1 MDDQLELPTSIVSKD
16 QQDEDGASSGD
27 EGMPDWTNIPGVRG
41 LSRAIIPKRGEK
53 EFEPA
58 KGGATALQSHVLAK
72 SQNAMFSALKGS
84 RGAGSKTISY
94 AVWYSTL
101 GRAHVTV
108 ARGTHFSTL
117 GHSALREPEPNSD
130 STKPQKRL
138 ELMPEEALYLMER
151 GSLFCWKENTT
162 SAAMGDEPVPDF
174 DDCNVSIG
182 APMSVQ
188 QAFTEMIGV
197 DGLEIQHYLVYAYLK
212 RLGYT
217 VNRASAP
224 AKTPLYPLPPLN
236 NANAGTFLHKLR
248 SSIGSILRHLAWPIR
263 RIQLTL
269 GSFLFTY
276 HGTSIGGMLG
286 LMPRSFTNTSVFKSL
301 RTMASGHDIPL
312 RQYRPDSSTS
322 NGDTPFKVFWNV
334 WKPSTPWRKLD
345 VPKPDFEIAVVDA
358 RKTPVPDIYQL
369 TEMFA
374 SAEPRPPPP
383 PRKRG
388 LPNTKTA
395 PQPTQQQ
402 RHLPPKNANDS
413 KPPNLWNRICQRIGL
428 ASSAPTTQ
436 KPNPFVH
443 LKAGRKSVIVAAVDG
458 SMISLVRFGEGDFTS
473 WPMV

>member
-16 QQDEDGASSGD
+16 QQDEDGESSGD

-58 KGGATALQSHVLAK
+58 EGGATALQSHVLAR

-94 AVWYSTL
+94 AVWYPTL

-117 GHSALREPEPNSD
+117 GHSAIREPEPNSN
-130 STKPQKRL
+130 STKAQKHL

-151 GSLFCWKENTT
+151 GSLFCWKENAV
-162 SAAMGDEPVPDF
+162 SASMRDELDSDL

-224 AKTPLYPLPPLN
+224 ANTPLYPLPPPN
-236 NANAGTFLHKLR
+236 NAKSGALLHKLC
-248 SSIGSILRHLAWPIR
+248 SLLAPILRHLASPIR
-263 RIQLTL
+263 MIQSIL
-269 GSFLFTY
+269 GPFLFTY
-276 HGTSIGGMLG
+276 HGASIGGMLG
-286 LMPRSFTNTSVFKSL
+286 LMSRSFTNTSIFESL

-312 RQYRPDSSTS
+312 RQYRPEQSAS
-322 NGDTPFKVFWNV
+322 NRNTTFKVFWNI

-345 VPKPDFEIAVVDA
+345 VPKPDFEIAVV
-358 RKTPVPDIYQL
+358 
-369 TEMFA
+369 E
-374 SAEPRPPPP
+374 
-383 PRKRG
+383 
-388 LPNTKTA
+388 
-395 PQPTQQQ
+395 
-402 RHLPPKNANDS
+402 
-413 KPPNLWNRICQRIGL
+413 
-428 ASSAPTTQ
+428 
-436 KPNPFVH
+436 
-443 LKAGRKSVIVAAVDG
+443 
-458 SMISLVRFGEGDFTS
+458 
-473 WPMV
+473 

>member
-1 MDDQLELPTSIVSKD
+1 MDDQLELPTSILSKD
-16 QQDEDGASSGD
+16 QQDEDDASSGD

-84 RGAGSKTISY
+84 RGAASKTISY
-94 AVWYSTL
+94 AVWYPKL

-108 ARGTHFSTL
+108 ARGTHFSAL

-130 STKPQKRL
+130 SSKPQKRL
-138 ELMPEEALYLMER
+138 ELMPEEVLYLIER
-151 GSLFCWKENTT
+151 GSLFCWKESAVST
-162 SAAMGDEPVPDF
+162 SMRGELGPDL
-174 DDCNVSIG
+174 DDCDVSIG

-188 QAFTEMIGV
+188 QAFTEMIGL
-197 DGLEIQHYLVYAYLK
+197 DGLGIQHYLVYAYLK

-217 VNRASAP
+217 VDRASAP
-224 AKTPLYPLPPLN
+224 ANTPLYPLPPPN
-236 NANAGTFLHKLR
+236 NVNARPFLQKLR
-248 SSIGSILRHLAWPIR
+248 SSLYSVLRLLALPIK
-263 RIQLTL
+263 RIQFTL
-269 GSFLFTY
+269 SSLLFTH

-286 LMPRSFTNTSVFKSL
+286 LMPRSFTSASIFKSL
-301 RTMASGHDIPL
+301 RTMVSGHDTPL
-312 RQYRPDSSTS
+312 CRYVPHQ
-322 NGDTPFKVFWNV
+322 DTTFKVFWNV

-374 SAEPRPPPP
+374 SVEPRPPPP

-388 LPNTKTA
+388 PPNAKATSQSA
-395 PQPTQQQ
+395 QPKSF
-402 RHLPPKNANDS
+402 PPKQTNGA
-413 KPPNLWNRICQRIGL
+413 KPPGLWNRICLTIGL
-428 ASSAPTTQ
+428 TPPAPATH

-443 LKAGRKSVIVAAVDG
+443 IKAGRKSVIVAAVDG
-458 SMISLVRFGEGDFTS
+458 SMINLVRFAEGDFAS

>member
-16 QQDEDGASSGD
+16 QQDEDGESSGD

-58 KGGATALQSHVLAK
+58 EGGATALQSHVLAR

-94 AVWYSTL
+94 AVWYPTL

-117 GHSALREPEPNSD
+117 GHSAIREPEPNSN
-130 STKPQKRL
+130 STKAQKRL

-151 GSLFCWKENTT
+151 GSLFCWKENAV
-162 SAAMGDEPVPDF
+162 SASMRDELDSDL

-224 AKTPLYPLPPLN
+224 ANTPLYPLPPPN
-236 NANAGTFLHKLR
+236 NAKSGALLHKLC
-248 SSIGSILRHLAWPIR
+248 SLLAPILRHLASPIR
-263 RIQLTL
+263 MIQSIL
-269 GSFLFTY
+269 GPFLFTY
-276 HGTSIGGMLG
+276 HGASIGGMLG
-286 LMPRSFTNTSVFKSL
+286 LMSRSFTNTSIFESL
-301 RTMASGHDIPL
+301 RTMASGHDMPL
-312 RQYRPDSSTS
+312 RQYRPEQSAS
-322 NGDTPFKVFWNV
+322 NRNTTFKAFWNI

-369 TEMFA
+369 TENKVR
-374 SAEPRPPPP
+374 SRPLNHGHHLHPV
-383 PRKRG
+383 
-388 LPNTKTA
+388 NAA
-395 PQPTQQQ
+395 PQMPRLFHNQ
-402 RHLPPKNANDS
+402 PNKN
-413 KPPNLWNRICQRIGL
+413 LCR
-428 ASSAPTTQ
+428 
-436 KPNPFVH
+436 
-443 LKAGRKSVIVAAVDG
+443 
-458 SMISLVRFGEGDFTS
+458 
-473 WPMV
+473 

>member
-16 QQDEDGASSGD
+16 QQDEDGESSGD

-58 KGGATALQSHVLAK
+58 AGGGTALQSHVLTK
-72 SQNAMFSALKGS
+72 SRNAMLSALKGS

-94 AVWYSTL
+94 AVWYPNL

-108 ARGTHFSTL
+108 ARGTHFSAL
-117 GHSALREPEPNSD
+117 GHSALREPGPNSD
-130 STKPQKRL
+130 STKAQKRL

-151 GSLFCWKENTT
+151 GSLFCWKD
-162 SAAMGDEPVPDF
+162 SAVSASIRDNLGSDF
-174 DDCNVSIG
+174 DDCNVSTG
-182 APMSVQ
+182 EPMSVQ
-188 QAFTEMIGV
+188 QGFTEMIGV

-217 VNRASAP
+217 VCRASAP
-224 AKTPLYPLPPLN
+224 ANTPLYPLAPPN
-236 NANAGTFLHKLR
+236 NISTGNFLHRLR
-248 SSIGSILRHLAWPIR
+248 SSLASFFWRISSPIR
-263 RIQLTL
+263 TIQSTL
-269 GSFLFTY
+269 SSFLFTY
-276 HGTSIGGMLG
+276 HRASIGGMLG
-286 LMPRSFTNTSVFKSL
+286 LMPRSFTNTSIFQSL
-301 RTMASGHDIPL
+301 RTMVSGHDIPL
-312 RQYRPDSSTS
+312 RRFRPESSTS
-322 NGDTPFKVFWNV
+322 NSDTPFKVFWNV
-334 WKPSTPWRKLD
+334 WKPSTVWRKLD

-358 RKTPVPDIYQL
+358 RTTPVPDIYQL

-383 PRKRG
+383 ARKRG
-388 LPNTKTA
+388 LPNAKAA
-395 PQPTQQQ
+395 PQ
-402 RHLPPKNANDS
+402 S
-413 KPPNLWNRICQRIGL
+413 KPLPSKKAEDPNPSSLWKRICQSIRL
-428 ASSAPTTQ
+428 ASSAPTVH

-458 SMISLVRFGEGDFTS
+458 CMISLVRFGEGDFTS